1 MKRILLPLL
10 LLFCVSDIQNS
21 QHVDLPEILIA
32 DVDFPLVV
40 VEDNGLCKPT
50 GVETVTY
57 PEGKAEP
64 APEKKKTVTKISK
77 KKTSKKVQ
85 PKKLS

>member
-1 MKRILLPLL
+1 MKKILLPLL

-21 QHVDLPEILIA
+21 GDSSQAETLIA
-32 DVDFPLVV
+32 EVGFPMVL

-57 PEGKAEP
+57 HEGKTEP
-64 APEKKKTVTKISK
+64 APEKKKTVAKTPK
-77 KKTSKKVQ
+77 KKATKKAQ